1 MIKYSSKDIITRA
14 EQLADLENSDF
25 ISDYEKLALLN
36 ESWQM
41 LYQKIIE
48 TNDKTFIKS
57 VPAANNMNL
66 PNDFYQL
73 SALYIEQTKEQIE
86 KINSSELNG
95 YEIRNNR
102 LILSKCYVGAKI
114 VLEYYPVPPTLF
126 LREKTIDCPF
136 SNDIKAASHTLYID
150 NTNTIKDLNDNS
162 VDFKIADEFDDYAL
176 FSNGAIFEKNGN
188 YYFVNYEN
196 SEIAQ
201 LTDDF
206 IPFVINNVLYVYN
219 KSTKQILDDNN
230 NIYLEKDFNLDNE
243 TYYVYCDEEFKNI
256 YQFTDD
262 GYYYNSNE
270 KVNLSS
276 RKLKLIW
283 SNNNPYTITD
293 TNRLVKCETDRI
305 RIIPTEYIPY
315 TFISEKYV
323 MTKKK
328 MSSLCYLEG
337 ILEDTELDYPNNL
350 FFVMLSYVLAIA
362 FKTKQGS
369 DTTALS
375 GLYAQAETQF
385 FNSLSR
391 DANDNYRIKNMN
403 RGRQWI

>member
-1 MIKYSSKDIITRA
+1 MIKYSSKDIIKRA

-48 TNDKTFIKS
+48 ANDKTFIKS
-57 VPAANNMNL
+57 VPAANNMKL

-73 SALYIEQTKEQIE
+73 SALYIEPTKEQIE

-102 LILSKCYVGAKI
+102 LILSKSYVGAKI

-126 LREKTIDCPF
+126 LREKTADCPF
-136 SNDIKAASHTLYID
+136 PNDIKAASHTLYID

-162 VDFKIADEFDDYAL
+162 VDFKIADDFDDYAL
-176 FSNGAIFEKNGN
+176 FSNAAFFEKNGN

-196 SEIAQ
+196 KEIAQ

-283 SNNNPYTITD
+283 SNGNPYTITD
-293 TNRLVKCETDRI
+293 TNRLVKCEADRI

-315 TFISEKYV
+315 TFISEKFV
-323 MTKKK
+323 MTRKK

-350 FFVMLSYVLAIA
+350 FFVMLSYILAIS

-369 DTTALS
+369 DTAALS

-391 DANDNYRIKNMN
+391 DANDNYRIKNMS
-403 RGRQWI
+403 RGRLWI